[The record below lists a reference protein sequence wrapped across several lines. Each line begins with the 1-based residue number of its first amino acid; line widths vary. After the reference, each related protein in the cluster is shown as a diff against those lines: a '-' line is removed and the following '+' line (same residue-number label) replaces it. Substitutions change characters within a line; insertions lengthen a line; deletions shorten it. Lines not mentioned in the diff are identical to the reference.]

1 MFSGD
6 ELMCDLPSW
15 IDLDMVSQSVY
26 SVNPGDKLDD
36 SEGLAWKNKLVYS
49 NLIVPANVSIF
60 RLV

>member
-26 SVNPGDKLDD
+26 SVNPGDKLDN
-36 SEGLAWKNKLVYS
+36 SEGTPPPKKTKNKVGEFTK
-49 NLIVPANVSIF
+49 VSSS
-60 RLV
+60 